1 MLVLD
6 PTFTDPLDKYQF
18 IVFRWLLFLIF
29 FATVLKVLDEHLR
42 LKIHLKE
49 LIDYL
54 ANRFKR

>member
-18 IVFRWLLFLIF
+18 MVFRWLLFLIF
-29 FATVLKVLDEHLR
+29 FATVLKVLDEHLH
-42 LKIHLKE
+42 LIHLRE